1 MAKRENYYETA
12 VAKVA
17 KFHGIKLLT
26 VGQTLDLIEAA
37 GLPRPEQVT
46 LTYQWKRGR
55 FPKPFRIGIGRLTAY
70 KEIEVRDWLK
80 NQRQLVRVDEVA

>member
-46 LTYQWKRGR
+46 LTYQWKRGSR
-55 FPKPFRIGIGRLTAY
+55 
-70 KEIEVRDWLK
+70 
-80 NQRQLVRVDEVA
+80 